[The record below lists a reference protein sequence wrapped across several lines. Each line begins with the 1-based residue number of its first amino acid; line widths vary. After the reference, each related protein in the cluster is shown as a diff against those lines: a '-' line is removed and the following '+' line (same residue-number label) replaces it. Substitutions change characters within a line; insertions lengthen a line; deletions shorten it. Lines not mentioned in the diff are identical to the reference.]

1 MDLYQVMGISRSSF
15 MIMDDDACIGA
26 HTSKYVSNHIG
37 RTVKTGNKNGNTET
51 PQINIW

>member
-1 MDLYQVMGISRSSF
+1 
-15 MIMDDDACIGA
+15 MDDDECIGA
-26 HTSKYVSNHIG
+26 HTSKYVSIHIA